1 MNHYQK
7 PIISIDTGMAEGIYA
22 ASGATESAV
31 TFSELSKLADW
42 GNNNGQLSF
51 TADLSK
57 LANKAQLTLT
67 ITFSSD
73 ITNIW
78 GGGANASYN
87 GKTATLS
94 WYSAP
99 DVATLTVQV
108 DTNLSNIHIT
118 GYTYSNAQA

>member
-78 GGGANASYN
+78 GGGVNASYN

-99 DVATLTVQV
+99 DVATLTIQV